1 MKRSLYILTILTLCG
16 IVFSFVNPPHL
27 ARAIDSENVINYKRA
42 NPSKFTHPFNLSR
55 DKIKYW
61 SYELSDQEFNRRFD
75 ALEKSFQDDS
85 YFVVSEGNDW
95 IRYLVFDK
103 TKPISLEI
111 QTTNDGRQF
120 YQFKFTPLASYQ
132 FEWNINKQA
141 YIMRGYNFLY
151 GIIPKGVGG
160 NFVGQSDI
168 ISLVSKQR
176 IEYPEGYDGDTF
188 VGGDSPVLEIKRKKE
203 CDNLDFVCFF
213 KKALSSTI
221 STIQD
226 LFKGITHLVEG
237 FFEFLKNI
245 FIPSDTN
252 FFAGFFK
259 QMDNAIHKKLGFLTF
274 PFDFFN
280 KSFNALF
287 AGIKAD
293 DMREWHCGKPGT
305 VSQPAVCRGVCIPKL
320 LGNEEVC
327 VRFGV
332 LEEVAPWLWIV
343 VMPIMRAA
351 FVVWLCFRVADK
363 YYEVIEA

>member
-1 MKRSLYILTILTLCG
+1 MKRLVLVVSILVLIFQ
-16 IVFSFVNPPHL
+16 VAFPPQQ
-27 ARAIDSENVINYKRA
+27 ARAAEPINYKRA
-42 NPSKFTHPFNLSR
+42 NPSKFTHPFKLSR

-61 SYELSDQEFNRRFD
+61 SDELSDQEFNRRFD

-111 QTTNDGRQF
+111 QTANNGRQF

-151 GIIPKGVGG
+151 GIIPKGIG

-168 ISLVSKQR
+168 ISLVAKQR
-176 IEYPEGYDGDTF
+176 IEYPDGYSGDTF
-188 VGGDSPVLEIKRKKE
+188 VAGDSPVLEITRKKE

-226 LFKGITHLVEG
+226 LFKGITQLVEG
-237 FFEFLKNI
+237 FFEFLKNL
-245 FIPSDTN
+245 FVPSDTN

-259 QMDNAIHKKLGFLTF
+259 QMDAALHKKIGFLTF
-274 PFDFFN
+274 PFDFFT
-280 KSFNALF
+280 KSFNAF
-287 AGIKAD
+287 AGSLTAD
-293 DMREWHCGKPGT
+293 NMSEWHCRSNDFYK
-305 VSQPAVCRGVCIPKL
+305 SSVCSGVCVDNL
-320 LGNEEVC
+320 LSNNQVC
-327 VRFGV
+327 LRFGA
-332 LEEVAPWLWIV
+332 LEENFPQIWNAVIPLARLGV
-343 VMPIMRAA
+343 VLSLLFAIFAK
-351 FVVWLCFRVADK
+351 FK
-363 YYEVIEA
+363 EVTEI

>member
-1 MKRSLYILTILTLCG
+1 MKRILDIGTILVLVSV
-16 IVFSFVNPPHL
+16 IFSFVNPPHL
-27 ARAIDSENVINYKRA
+27 AHASEPINFKRA
-42 NPSKFTHPFNLSR
+42 NPSKFTHPFVLSR
-55 DKIKYW
+55 DKITFFKEDM
-61 SYELSDQEFNRRFD
+61 SQQKFNQRFD

-85 YFVVSEGNDW
+85 YFVVSENGNDNVKY
-95 IRYLVFDK
+95 IVFDK
-103 TKPISLEI
+103 TKPVKLQLYEKG
-111 QTTNDGRQF
+111 N
-120 YQFKFTPLASYQ
+120 YYHFTFTRLHT
-132 FEWNINKQA
+132 
-141 YIMRGYNFLY
+141 YNFIWNPNKNGY
-151 GIIPKGVGG
+151 YMTQYDDDYSANGG
-160 NFVGQSDI
+160 LVPRQVNRYPNGDI
-168 ISLVSKQR
+168 ISLNAKQR

-274 PFDFFN
+274 PFDFFH
-280 KSFNALF
+280 KSFQALF
-287 AGIKAD
+287 DGVKAD
-293 DMREWHCGKPGT
+293 DMREWHCGRPGT
-305 VSQPAVCRGVCIPKL
+305 GSEPAVCRGVCIPKL
-320 LGNEEVC
+320 LGNQEVC

-363 YYEVIEA
+363 YFEVMEA

>member
-1 MKRSLYILTILTLCG
+1 MKRLVLVVSSLVLIFQ
-16 IVFSFVNPPHL
+16 VAFPPQQ
-27 ARAIDSENVINYKRA
+27 ARAAEPINYKRA
-42 NPSKFTHPFNLSR
+42 NPSKFTHPFKLSR

-61 SYELSDQEFNRRFD
+61 SSELSDQEFNQRFD
-75 ALEKSFQDDS
+75 ALEKSFQEDS
-85 YFVVSEGNDW
+85 YFVVTEGNDW

-103 TKPISLEI
+103 TKPIELTIKTSR
-111 QTTNDGRQF
+111 DGIKF
-120 YQFKFTPLASYQ
+120 YQFEFTPLASYQ

-141 YIMRGYNFLY
+141 YIMRDYNYLY
-151 GIIPKGVGG
+151 GIIPKGVG
-160 NFVGQSDI
+160 NYVGTSDI
-168 ISLVSKQR
+168 ISLVAKQR

-259 QMDNAIHKKLGFLTF
+259 QIDAALHKKLGFLTF
-274 PFDFFN
+274 PFDFFT
-280 KSFNALF
+280 KSFNAF
-287 AGIKAD
+287 AGSLTAD
-293 DMREWHCGKPGT
+293 NMSEWHCRSNDFYK
-305 VSQPAVCRGVCIPKL
+305 SSVCSGVCVDNL
-320 LGNEEVC
+320 LSNNQVC
-327 VRFGV
+327 LRFGA
-332 LEEVAPWLWIV
+332 LEENFPQIWNAAIPLARLGV
-343 VMPIMRAA
+343 VLSLLFAIFAK
-351 FVVWLCFRVADK
+351 FK
-363 YYEVIEA
+363 EVTEI

>member
-1 MKRSLYILTILTLCG
+1 MRRILDIGAILILCS

-27 ARAIDSENVINYKRA
+27 ARASEPINFKRA
-42 NPSKFTHPFNLSR
+42 NPSKFTHPFVLSR
-55 DKIKYW
+55 EKITFFKEDM
-61 SYELSDQEFNRRFD
+61 SQQKFNQRFD
-75 ALEKSFQDDS
+75 ALEKSFQEDS
-85 YFVVSEGNDW
+85 YFVTSNADDNVKY
-95 IRYLVFDK
+95 IVFDK
-103 TKPISLEI
+103 TKPVRLQLYEKGNYYYFSFTRLHTYEFVWNPRKNGYYMRQYDDDYSSNGQLAPREI
-111 QTTNDGRQF
+111 NVYSAG
-120 YQFKFTPLASYQ
+120 
-132 FEWNINKQA
+132 
-141 YIMRGYNFLY
+141 
-151 GIIPKGVGG
+151 
-160 NFVGQSDI
+160 DI
-168 ISLVSKQR
+168 ISLNAKQR
-176 IEYPEGYDGDTF
+176 IEYPEGYTGDTF
-188 VGGDSPVLEIKRKKE
+188 VGGSSPVLEITRKKE

-259 QMDNAIHKKLGFLTF
+259 QMNDAIHKKLGFLTF
-274 PFDFFN
+274 PFDFFD

-293 DMREWHCGKPGT
+293 DMREWHCGKAGQG
-305 VSQPAVCRGVCIPKL
+305 SEPAVCRGVCIPKL
-320 LGNEEVC
+320 LGNQEVC
-327 VRFGV
+327 VRFGA

-343 VMPIMRAA
+343 IMPIMRAA

>member
-1 MKRSLYILTILTLCG
+1 MKRILDIGAILILCS

-27 ARAIDSENVINYKRA
+27 ARASSLKNFNRV
-42 NPSKFTHPFNLSR
+42 NPSKFTHPFRLNR
-55 DKIKYW
+55 EKITFW
-61 SYELSDQEFNRRFD
+61 SDEMSQETFNKRFD
-75 ALEKSFQDDS
+75 ALEKSLENDS
-85 YFVVSEGNDW
+85 YVIYSEGNDNVYYY
-95 IRYLVFDK
+95 IIDK
-103 TKPISLEI
+103 SKPLKFENNTQS
-111 QTTNDGRQF
+111 
-120 YQFKFTPLASYQ
+120 YYFKFTRIAMYQ
-132 FEWNINKQA
+132 FDYNVRKDA
-141 YIMRGYNFLY
+141 YILRPYDYGYYQNWILTPGNSG
-151 GIIPKGVGG
+151 GIV
-160 NFVGQSDI
+160 
-168 ISLVSKQR
+168 SLHAKQR
-176 IEYPEGYDGDTF
+176 IEYPDGYDGDTF
-188 VGGDSPVLEIKRKKE
+188 VGGDSPVLEITRKKE

-259 QMDNAIHKKLGFLTF
+259 QMDGAIHKKLGFLTF
-274 PFDFFN
+274 PFDFFD

-287 AGIKAD
+287 DGIKAD
-293 DMREWHCGKPGT
+293 DMREWHCGKAGQG
-305 VSQPAVCRGVCIPKL
+305 SEPAVCRGVCIPKL
-320 LGNEEVC
+320 LGNQEVC
-327 VRFGV
+327 VRFGA

-343 VMPIMRAA
+343 IMPIMRAA

>member
-1 MKRSLYILTILTLCG
+1 MRRILDIGAILILCS

-27 ARAIDSENVINYKRA
+27 ARASDSENIVNYKRA
-42 NPSKFTHPFNLSR
+42 NPLKFTHPFKLSR
-55 DKIKYW
+55 EKIKYW
-61 SYELSDQEFNRRFD
+61 SDELSDQEFNRRFD

-85 YFVVSEGNDW
+85 YFVVSEGNDSV
-95 IRYLVFDK
+95 RYLVFDK
-103 TKPISLEI
+103 TKPLELTI
-111 QTTNDGRQF
+111 QTTRDGIKF
-120 YQFKFTPLASYQ
+120 YQFKYTPLASYR

-141 YIMRGYNFLY
+141 YIMRGYNELY
-151 GIIPKGVGG
+151 SIIPKGIVNYVGT
-160 NFVGQSDI
+160 SDI
-168 ISLVSKQR
+168 ISLVAKQR
-176 IEYPEGYDGDTF
+176 IGYPDGYDGDTF
-188 VGGDSPVLEIKRKKE
+188 VGGDSPVLEITRKKE

-259 QMDNAIHKKLGFLTF
+259 QMDGAIHKKLGFLTF
-274 PFDFFN
+274 PFDFFD

-305 VSQPAVCRGVCIPKL
+305 GSQPAVCRGVCIPKL